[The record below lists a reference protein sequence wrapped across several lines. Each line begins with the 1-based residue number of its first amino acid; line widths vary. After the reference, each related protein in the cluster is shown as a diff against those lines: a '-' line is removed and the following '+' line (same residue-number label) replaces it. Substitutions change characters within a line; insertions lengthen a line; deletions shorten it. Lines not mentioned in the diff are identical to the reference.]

1 MKKMNV
7 LFINLIVVL
16 VKVLI
21 KFFDFDNGQRPYD
34 VFGTEL
40 RAAIAH

>member
-1 MKKMNV
+1 M
-7 LFINLIVVL
+7 FINLIVVL

-21 KFFDFDNGQRPYD
+21 KFFDFDNDQRPYD

-40 RAAIAH
+40 RAAIAQSH

>member
-1 MKKMNV
+1 MFCM
-7 LFINLIVVL
+7 FINLIVVL

-34 VFGTEL
+34 VVGTEL